1 MLTTTTNYA
10 IRALAYIASLNGQ
23 YYADSFEISQAVGV
37 PRNFLLKILNRL
49 RGQGIVKAL
58 RGIGGGFRLAKPAK
72 TITLYNIVEIFE
84 DMEALAA
91 CVMGIDHCPA
101 SEPCPIHEEWR
112 EIRQRFIAFLK
123 HTTFESFRGQK
134 MEGRFHL
141 PDKEI
146 SETRKTRKE
155 NSDDCKGE
163 VLSPRGEG

>member
-10 IRALAYIASLNGQ
+10 IRALAYLASLNGD

-58 RGIGGGFRLAKPAK
+58 RGIGGGFRFAKPAK
-72 TITLYNIVEIFE
+72 SITLYDIVEIFE

-91 CVMGIDHCPA
+91 CAMGIEHCPA
-101 SEPCPIHEEWR
+101 SDPCPIHEEWT
-112 EIRQRFIAFLK
+112 EIRERFIGFLK
-123 HTTFESFRGQK
+123 NTTFESFRGQTMK
-134 MEGRFHL
+134 GRFHL

-146 SETRKTRKE
+146 SETRQARKIRKE
-155 NSDDCKGE
+155 NSDD
-163 VLSPRGEG
+163 